1 MEQLFTFAGIILML
15 IVALLIN
22 SALLF
27 LVSFVGGVAYHVIRG
42 RKKGWTLPKEVKN
55 RHSW

>member
-15 IVALLIN
+15 IVTLLIN

-42 RKKGWTLPKEVKN
+42 RKKGWTLPKEVKD

>member
-1 MEQLFTFAGIILML
+1 MEQLLTFVGIIGML
-15 IVALLIN
+15 IIALLLN

-27 LVSFVGGVAYHVIRG
+27 LVSFVGGIAYHVTRG
-42 RKKGWTLPKEVKN
+42 RKKGWSLPKEVKN

>member
-15 IVALLIN
+15 IVALLLN

>member
-42 RKKGWTLPKEVKN
+42 RKKGWTLPKEVKD

>member
-1 MEQLFTFAGIILML
+1 MEQLFTFTGIILML
-15 IVALLIN
+15 IVALLVN

-42 RKKGWTLPKEVKN
+42 RKKGWSLPKEVKD

>member
-1 MEQLFTFAGIILML
+1 MEQLLTFIGIISML
-15 IVALLIN
+15 IVAILIN

-27 LVSFVGGVAYHVIRG
+27 MISFIGGVVYHVTRG
-42 RKKGWTLPKEVKN
+42 RKKGWSLPKEVKK